1 MDCAR
6 EIDHILSRAF
16 NLAGAVKIL
25 AWLRMSE
32 VGRRRGGR
40 ARTGGTQAC
49 RSERSR
55 AATARTPLSPSS
67 ACLRRRRTDDT
78 NGSALIDERGGRKA
92 RGREK
97 KGVVAA
103 PGWLTCAAEAR
114 VQAARPV
121 DWGGEGRRR
130 LKRGEGEERRVLLL
144 RLCLSRLRRF
154 G

>member
-25 AWLRMSE
+25 AWLQMSE

-40 ARTGGTQAC
+40 ARTGGTRAC

-55 AATARTPLSPSS
+55 AATARTPPSPSS
-67 ACLRRRRTDDT
+67 ACLRRTDDT

-92 RGREK
+92 KGREK

-103 PGWLTCAAEAR
+103 VG
-114 VQAARPV
+114 
-121 DWGGEGRRR
+121 
-130 LKRGEGEERRVLLL
+130 
-144 RLCLSRLRRF
+144 
-154 G
+154 